1 MGVWLLIVLLAV
13 CALALSAKLFL
24 LRRDLHVLA
33 ADLHDHLHTDS
44 NTLLTSDSRDP
55 ALRAIA
61 ATLNDELAELRRQRL
76 RLPNVSAGDR
86 VRILLIRTPQR
97 RLPRCFPLRR
107 KALANRPYRL
117 HQPLRRRPVRRAR
130 TDHRRMERPLQRG

>member
-1 MGVWLLIVLLAV
+1 MQKDSVEPVGQRAARRLLPTHA
-13 CALALSAKLFL
+13 
-24 LRRDLHVLA
+24 
-33 ADLHDHLHTDS
+33 
-44 NTLLTSDSRDP
+44 
-55 ALRAIA
+55 
-61 ATLNDELAELRRQRL
+61 LRRQRL

-130 TDHRRMERPLQRG
+130 TQ